1 MRLYYVRETD
11 NLSSLTNPCKQVC
24 SLGIDAMTTKNEKSY
39 LNMMDFALG
48 KIDYEEF
55 MKRFSM

>member
-1 MRLYYVRETD
+1 MCGKFIESKVNAIENEEELLDKCINNKE
-11 NLSSLTNPCKQVC
+11 L
-24 SLGIDAMTTKNEKSY
+24 TKNEKSY

-55 MKRFSM
+55 MKRFGK

>member
-1 MRLYYVRETD
+1 MEKKTD
-11 NLSSLTNPCKQVC
+11 YMILQEL
-24 SLGIDAMTTKNEKSY
+24 TKNEKSY